1 MEELQKE
8 ENSPFVETKHLRSTK
23 ASLEAKMDQLIKYID
38 KTMNTWMMIVTE
50 IRDENSKMN
59 QRITN
64 IEKDIRYLKN
74 RKTESVVVSSPLLK
88 RSDTFVEHPEET
100 SIGMEMDS
108 GIHLSIKEPSYQET
122 LMSGRGL
129 SSAGVT
135 SSMMKMESKY
145 KMVES
150 ATIQMPRQQFQKM
163 VQMTGSSEGAI
174 QTMLTQQNGSI
185 FTAQQQHFQRQQ
197 QYIVAKSQSTP
208 VLSMIGDSVMI
219 RHYRDVKVE
228 KFEMDNEFVKKC
240 MEINSIQGDI
250 KMFHKM
256 YLEGVSREFYPIR
269 QVKKMF
275 QYWLNGHMHDDA
287 GGFYI
292 KNTIARNI
300 EMLYMKLN
308 VYEKYEDKVDKFMN
322 NQEHICKLSDEK
334 YKDKLLQQIGQMISI

>member
-74 RKTESVVVSSPLLK
+74 RKTESVVVPSPLLK

-100 SIGMEMDS
+100 SIGMDMDS
-108 GIHLSIKEPSYQET
+108 GIHMNVKEPSYQET
-122 LMSGRGL
+122 LMTGR
-129 SSAGVT
+129 GVT

-208 VLSMIGDSVMI
+208 VLSMIAEPVLI
-219 RHYRDVKVE
+219 RQYRDIKVE
-228 KFEMDNEFVKKC
+228 KFELDNEFVKKC

-256 YLEGVSREFYPIR
+256 YLEGVSRDFYPIR
-269 QVKKMF
+269 QVKRMF

-287 GGFYI
+287 GGCYI